1 MTAAGDPGQA
11 LDFLNMV
18 TNLSPVALFALLVFA
33 LMRRWFVLPRE
44 VDERDKQI
52 AKLQEE
58 RDKYEALLF
67 KAVDLTERVAT
78 VAESREKRR

>member
-1 MTAAGDPGQA
+1 MNAGD
-11 LDFLNMV
+11 LDLLNLV
-18 TNLSPVALFALLVFA
+18 TNASPVALFALLVLA

-44 VDERDKQI
+44 VDERDKRI
-52 AKLQEE
+52 AQLEEE